1 MLKDVTVEVGSSAVI
16 NIESTIGDL
25 KYKRYLEEVKVLNK
39 YKRLLFQQRNTLTK
53 NGKQALVDMILKKDE
68 EVKAMEVAYK
78 IK

>member
-1 MLKDVTVEVGSSAVI
+1 MAKTVI

-53 NGKQALVDMILKKDE
+53 NGKQAW
-68 EVKAMEVAYK
+68 
-78 IK
+78 

>member
-1 MLKDVTVEVGSSAVI
+1 MAKTVI

-78 IK
+78 IKWDRQLI

>member
-1 MLKDVTVEVGSSAVI
+1 MAKTVI